1 MSSPADW
8 DARYR
13 GTDRLWA
20 AAPNLWVAEAVADWS
35 PGRALDLGAGE
46 GRHALWLA
54 RAGWSVVAVDF
65 ASVAL
70 DRGRAMAG
78 EEPEAGTRI
87 QWVAADLR
95 TFVPEPEG
103 FDLVLLSYI
112 HLPADER
119 GGLLRRAAA
128 GLAVGG
134 SLLVVGHAT
143 RNATD
148 GVGAPVDVARLFEPA
163 DIIADLHGTGLSVE
177 MAEER
182 LRPVD
187 GSERPAIDVLVRAR
201 RPGRA
206 TESPRAGEVILTWVQ
221 AS

>member
-1 MSSPADW
+1 MSGPADW

-13 GTDRLWA
+13 ETDRLWST
-20 AAPNLWVAEAVADWS
+20 APNLWVAEELAALV

-54 RAGWSVVAVDF
+54 RMGWSVVAVDF
-65 ASVAL
+65 AAVGL

-78 EEPEAGTRI
+78 EEPEVGGRI

-95 TFVPEPEG
+95 TFVPEAEG

-112 HLPADER
+112 HLPSDDRA
-119 GGLLRRAAA
+119 GLLRRAAG
-128 GLAVGG
+128 GLAAGG
-134 SLLVVGHAT
+134 TLLVVGHAT

-148 GVGAPVDVARLFEPA
+148 GVGGPADVAVLFEPA
-163 DIIADLHGTGLSVE
+163 DVLADLRDSRLSVDV
-177 MAEER
+177 AEER

-187 GSERPAIDVLVRAR
+187 GSERPAVDVVVRAR
-201 RPGRA
+201 REGSAAGSPGARGGHDA
-206 TESPRAGEVILTWVQ
+206 A
-221 AS
+221 

>member
-13 GTDRLWA
+13 ESDRVWPV
-20 AAPNLWVAEAVADWS
+20 APNLWVAEGLAGLV

-54 RAGWSVVAVDF
+54 WMGWSVVAVDF
-65 ASVAL
+65 AAVGL

-78 EEPEAGTRI
+78 EEPEVGGRI

-95 TFVPEPEG
+95 SFVPAAES
-103 FDLVLLSYI
+103 FDLVLLSYL
-112 HLPADER
+112 HLPLGER
-119 GGLLRRAAA
+119 AGLLRRAAA
-128 GLAVGG
+128 GLAAGG
-134 SLLVVGHAT
+134 TLLIVGHAT

-148 GVGAPVDVARLFEPA
+148 GVGGPADVAVLFEPA
-163 DIIADLHGTGLSVE
+163 DVLADLRDSGLSVE
-177 MAEER
+177 VAEER

-187 GSERPAIDVLVRAR
+187 GSERPAVDTVVRAR
-201 RPGRA
+201 RGGRP
-206 TESPRAGEVILTWVQ
+206 TESPRPRGGHHA
-221 AS
+221 A